1 MLRLGYPVP
10 RELSTIAN
18 RHSQE
23 LLVHAFRKSLLGKIL
38 LSLPLAALL
47 GLTLMPAAT
56 AQIGQSLEDEAVVWL
71 QELIRT
77 DTVNPPGN
85 ETRAVE
91 YFSAIFDAE
100 GIAYETAESA
110 PGRGNIWARIEG
122 GDEPALILLQHTD
135 VVPADEQYWT
145 IDPLSGDIRDGYILG
160 RGARDMKGLGAIQ
173 LATFLSLHR
182 SGVELNRD
190 VIFLATADEEAGG
203 FFGVGWLI
211 DNRPEIFDDVGFVLN
226 EGGGASQDEGE
237 VVFGVE
243 VTQKVPV
250 WLRLTAVDTP
260 GYGSSPRPE
269 SSVTRIV
276 EALYTLQQ
284 NPFPPRVIGPV
295 ADYFAGLALD
305 MGPEWAPFYNNIE
318 QAIEDPDFMARL
330 HQQRPGHNSL
340 VRDTCSMTRMNGSN
354 KINVIPP
361 DAWAELDC
369 RILPDKP
376 SEQFIAEL
384 DELIGFTGVEIET
397 IMAFTP
403 AISQTNTRLFQAIES
418 VTQELHPGSRVQAA
432 VSTGFTDSHFTRDL
446 GIVSYGF
453 NPLITVPGEHT
464 GVHGND
470 EQVPEARFR
479 RAVSD
484 YYAIVRNVVID

>member
-1 MLRLGYPVP
+1 MRPTPLF
-10 RELSTIAN
+10 
-18 RHSQE
+18 
-23 LLVHAFRKSLLGKIL
+23 LLLLL
-38 LSLPLAALL
+38 
-47 GLTLMPAAT
+47 LTLSAPSLQ
-56 AQIGQSLEDEAVVWL
+56 AQITGRLEDEAVGWL
-71 QELIRT
+71 QDLIRL
-77 DTVNPPGN
+77 DTINPPGN
-85 ETRAVE
+85 EYRAVE
-91 YFSAIFDAE
+91 YFARIFEAE

-110 PGRGNIWARIEG
+110 PGRGNIWARLEG
-122 GDEPALILLQHTD
+122 GDEPSLILLQHTD
-135 VVPADEQYWT
+135 VVPAEEEFWT

-160 RGARDMKGLGAIQ
+160 RGARDMKGLGSIQ

-182 SGVELNRD
+182 SGAELNRD

-211 DNRPEIFDDVGFVLN
+211 ENRPEIFDDVGFLLN

-250 WLRLTAVDTP
+250 WLRLVSVDTP
-260 GYGSSPRPE
+260 GHGSSPRPQ

-276 EALYTLQQ
+276 EALHRIHN
-284 NPFPPRVIGPV
+284 NPFPPRVLGPV
-295 ADYFAGLALD
+295 ADYFDGLSID
-305 MGPEWAPFYNNIE
+305 MGPEWAPYYANIE
-318 QAIEDPDFMARL
+318 QAIEDEDFMARL
-330 HQQRPGHNSL
+330 HAQRPSHNSL
-340 VRDTCSMTRMNGSN
+340 VRDTCSLTRMSGSS

-361 DAWAELDC
+361 EAWAELDC

-376 SEQFIAEL
+376 SAQFIGEL
-384 DELIGFTGVEIET
+384 EELIADTGVEIET

-403 AISQTNTRLFQAIES
+403 AISETNTRLFQAIDS
-418 VTQELHPGSRVQAA
+418 VTRELHPGSRVQAS

-453 NPLITVPGEHT
+453 NPLITQSGEHT

-470 EQVPEARFR
+470 EQVPEAAFR

-484 YYAIVRNVVID
+484 YYAVVRRVVLD